1 MKRRLNFISMD
12 ARDVR
17 ARLRNILEA
26 IAVFE
31 PRHVV
36 RGTGSDDA
44 IVPRA
49 PFRVHVDTRDPA
61 RRRRRSAARGR
72 SAVFGRVGRLR
83 ATRGGRGAFVRL
95 RRSSLEVVI
104 VRPYDDHSIAAPA
117 RFHRVGR
124 SAAIYEHLEQ
134 DHDVDRYL
142 DAAADDEL
150 HGRVT

>member
-1 MKRRLNFISMD
+1 MD

-49 PFRVHVDTRDPA
+49 PLRVHVDTRDPA

-72 SAVFGRVGRLR
+72 VRDRSAVFGRVGRLR
-83 ATRGGRGAFVRL
+83 ATNGGRGAFVRL